1 MTSVN
6 ETEFE
11 PADFL
16 MNPESE
22 SDEQNREKEK
32 SMDNSEKLGQ
42 PGRGQAGTLG
52 GQTGWEGWDDQDEWK
67 ERVKVELDDQM
78 KVEESALPAA
88 VAIPASLEVPSRSSQ
103 EVETDTEGG
112 YETAR
117 EGYTTET
124 EGHATETEA
133 FFSAD
138 EDINE
143 ASDIITQVDMKPD
156 LQESEVQAEDP
167 DSTPRNS
174 PLPETPQTLPEQ
186 ISGMVLNKKI
196 LLKLL
201 LLNYLI

>member
-16 MNPESE
+16 MDPESE
-22 SDEQNREKEK
+22 PDEKQNRETMDNFEK
-32 SMDNSEKLGQ
+32 STSK
-42 PGRGQAGTLG
+42 PGTLG

-67 ERVKVELDDQM
+67 ERVKVELDEKM
-78 KVEESALPAA
+78 KVEESVLPE
-88 VAIPASLEVPSRSSQ
+88 IPISSEGIQVPSLEVPSRSSQ

-143 ASDIITQVDMKPD
+143 ANDIITQVDMKPD
-156 LQESEVQAEDP
+156 LQAPEDLQGKLEDP

-174 PLPETPQTLPEQ
+174 PRNSPLPAENEPEQ
-186 ISGMVLNKKI
+186 ISGMV
-196 LLKLL
+196 
-201 LLNYLI
+201 

>member
-1 MTSVN
+1 LTSVN

-16 MNPESE
+16 MDPESE
-22 SDEQNREKEK
+22 PDEKQNRETMDNFEK
-32 SMDNSEKLGQ
+32 SAK
-42 PGRGQAGTLG
+42 PGTLG

-67 ERVKVELDDQM
+67 ERVKVELDEKM
-78 KVEESALPAA
+78 KVEESVLPE
-88 VAIPASLEVPSRSSQ
+88 IPTSGEGIQVPSLEVPSRNSQ

-143 ASDIITQVDMKPD
+143 ANDIITQVDMKPD
-156 LQESEVQAEDP
+156 LQGPEDLQEKSEDP

-174 PLPETPQTLPEQ
+174 PRNSPLPAENEPEQ
-186 ISGMVLNKKI
+186 ISGMV
-196 LLKLL
+196 
-201 LLNYLI
+201 